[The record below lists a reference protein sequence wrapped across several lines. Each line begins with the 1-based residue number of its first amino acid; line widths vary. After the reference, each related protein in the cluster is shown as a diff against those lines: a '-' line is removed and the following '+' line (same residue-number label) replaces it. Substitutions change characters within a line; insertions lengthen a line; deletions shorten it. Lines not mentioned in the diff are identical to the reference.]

1 MRPEER
7 RRKILELVNQSA
19 RVTVDDLSE
28 SLKTSRETVRRD
40 LSLLSDQGLLRKIH
54 GGAKAAQQHAQS
66 AQESPLGERRA
77 DARLEKIRIG
87 RAAAKLFK
95 PGDSLLINCGT
106 TTIFFA
112 EELAK
117 YGPFTI
123 ITNSTMVAQEMW
135 ATAHRGPI
143 HLLGG
148 GYFGD
153 AYETLGP
160 QVVEQVQKIH
170 ADHAVLT
177 IGSISGAGKFMDFN
191 VDEAYVSRAMIEAAR
206 TVTMLADGSKLNRN
220 ALMQI
225 CGPERIDRLVT
236 DRPPEPALASLLT
249 LAGVEIIVAEEET
262 AG

>member
-1 MRPEER
+1 MGRYAPVNMPEQAEGRPAMRPEER
-7 RRKILELVNQSA
+7 RRKILELVNRSA

-77 DARLEKIRIG
+77 SAQAEKIRIG

-123 ITNSTMVAQEMW
+123 ITNSPMVAQDMW
-135 ATAHRGPI
+135 ATVNRGPI
-143 HLLGG
+143 HLLGS
-148 GYFGD
+148 GYFGE

-191 VDEAYVSRAMIEAAR
+191 VD
-206 TVTMLADGSKLNRN
+206 
-220 ALMQI
+220 
-225 CGPERIDRLVT
+225 
-236 DRPPEPALASLLT
+236 
-249 LAGVEIIVAEEET
+249 
-262 AG
+262 